1 MVLRGELIQRRG
13 PAECNL
19 LTNPG
24 LSKKIGELLSHETF
38 VLVRSHRHNLSAS
51 THHARII
58 HLKGS
63 RCRRDTSCLLS
74 SSPPKGGCYV
84 VSL

>member
-24 LSKKIGELLSHETF
+24 LSKKVGELRSHETF
-38 VLVRSHRHNLSAS
+38 VLVRSRRHNLATP
-51 THHARII
+51 THHVQII
-58 HLKGS
+58 YLKGS
-63 RCRRDTSCLLS
+63 RCQSDTSYPLILL
-74 SSPPKGGCYV
+74 C
-84 VSL
+84 